1 MIELLFTMFLGIV
14 SGVLAGL
21 LPGIPPFLGF
31 MLFLPFVPVDPLMI
45 VVYGIV
51 MNIGTQFFGSMA
63 ALYFKVPG
71 ESSSFPILL
80 ELKNFNTPEKIQHA
94 IKLTTLGSL
103 IATAIAA
110 TGIWLSLYTDIF
122 SKIYMPLWLKLS
134 IFIFL
139 VILSIIHDRKYL
151 INFLMLLTCLF
162 FVFYAEVVIYI
173 NSFTV
178 QSFSILPIYYFNS
191 MLALI
196 ILFVFQLIWTK
207 PIKLQEAT
215 ESKKSSYPV
224 IDSIP
229 MMIKYSFVGTVLG
242 FIPQLGATISSY
254 ISYNWEKFKKRDSFK
269 RITASETAN
278 NSAIISCWFPLLLMG
293 VPITA
298 SELLLVQHLNK
309 FGFNFSFLKST
320 DAQLILLAAML
331 AAGVIYYMLS
341 VMVNHK
347 MYNILG
353 KLITRR
359 WFSIALAFSSITI
372 FYFIDRH
379 SLNFILI
386 HLLMFVPLS
395 WLINKLEI
403 NMLAIVIG
411 LLLIKDILFTFQQVI
426 QIYF

>member
-1 MIELLFTMFLGIV
+1 MIELLFTMLLGIIA
-14 SGVLAGL
+14 GIMAGL
-21 LPGIPPFLGF
+21 LPGIPVFLGF

-45 VVYGIV
+45 VIYGIV
-51 MNIGTQFFGSMA
+51 MNIGTQFFGSMS

-80 ELKNFNTPEKIQHA
+80 ELKNFNTPEKIHRA

-103 IATAIAA
+103 IATTIAA
-110 TGIWLSLYTDIF
+110 TGIWLSLYTNIF

-139 VILSIIHDRKYL
+139 LILSIIHDRKYL

-162 FVFYAEVVIYI
+162 FVFYADVVIYI
-173 NSFTV
+173 NSFTP
-178 QSFSILPIYYFNS
+178 QADSILPIYYFNS

-207 PIKLQEAT
+207 PIKLQKAT

-298 SELLLVQHLNK
+298 SELLLVQHFNK

-411 LLLIKDILFTFQQVI
+411 LLLIKDILFTFQQLI

>member
-1 MIELLFTMFLGIV
+1 MIELLFTMLLGII
-14 SGVLAGL
+14 SGIMAGL
-21 LPGIPPFLGF
+21 LPGIPVFLGF

-45 VVYGIV
+45 VIYGIV

-63 ALYFKVPG
+63 ALYFRVPG

-80 ELKNFNTPEKIQHA
+80 ELKNFNTPKKIHHA

-103 IATAIAA
+103 IATTIAA
-110 TGIWLSLYTDIF
+110 TGIWLSLYTNVF

-139 VILSIIHDRKYL
+139 LILSIIHDRKYL

-162 FVFYAEVVIYI
+162 FVFYADIVVYI
-173 NSFTV
+173 NSFTS
-178 QSFSILPIYYFNS
+178 QSGSILPIYYFNS

-196 ILFVFQLIWTK
+196 ILFVFQLIWSK
-207 PIKLQEAT
+207 PIKLRKAT
-215 ESKKSSYPV
+215 ESKKSSYPIINSV
-224 IDSIP
+224 P
-229 MMIKYSFVGTVLG
+229 MMIKYSFLGTILG

-254 ISYNWEKFKKRDSFK
+254 VSYNWEKFKKRDPFK
-269 RITASETAN
+269 RITASETSN

-309 FGFNFSFLKST
+309 FGFNFSFLKSS

-331 AAGVIYYMLS
+331 VAGIIYYMLAAL
-341 VMVNHK
+341 VNHK

-359 WFSIALAFSSITI
+359 WFSIALAFSSITL
-372 FYFIDRH
+372 FYFIDRY

-386 HLLMFVPLS
+386 HLLIFVPLS

-411 LLLIKDILFTFQQVI
+411 LLLMRDILFTFRQVT

>member
-1 MIELLFTMFLGIV
+1 MIELLFTMLLGIIA
-14 SGVLAGL
+14 GIMAGL
-21 LPGIPPFLGF
+21 LPGIPVFLGF

-45 VVYGIV
+45 VIYGIV
-51 MNIGTQFFGSMA
+51 MNIGTQFFGSMS

-80 ELKNFNTPEKIQHA
+80 ELKNFNTPEKIHRA

-103 IATAIAA
+103 IATTIAA
-110 TGIWLSLYTDIF
+110 TGIWLSLYTNIF

-139 VILSIIHDRKYL
+139 LILSIIHDRKYL

-162 FVFYAEVVIYI
+162 FVFYADIVIYI
-173 NSFTV
+173 NSFTP
-178 QSFSILPIYYFNS
+178 QADSILPIYYFNS

-196 ILFVFQLIWTK
+196 ILFVFQLIWAK
-207 PIKLQEAT
+207 PIKLQKAT
-215 ESKKSSYPV
+215 ESKKSSYTI

-229 MMIKYSFVGTVLG
+229 SMIKYSFVGTMLG

-254 ISYNWEKFKKRDSFK
+254 ASYNWEKFKKRDSFK

-309 FGFNFSFLKST
+309 FGFNFSFLKSS

-331 AAGVIYYMLS
+331 AAGIIYYMLS
-341 VMVNHK
+341 VMVNYK

-353 KLITRR
+353 KLITHR

-411 LLLIKDILFTFQQVI
+411 LLLMKDIFFTFKQVT

>member
-1 MIELLFTMFLGIV
+1 
-14 SGVLAGL
+14 
-21 LPGIPPFLGF
+21 
-31 MLFLPFVPVDPLMI
+31 
-45 VVYGIV
+45 
-51 MNIGTQFFGSMA
+51 
-63 ALYFKVPG
+63 
-71 ESSSFPILL
+71 
-80 ELKNFNTPEKIQHA
+80 
-94 IKLTTLGSL
+94 
-103 IATAIAA
+103 
-110 TGIWLSLYTDIF
+110 
-122 SKIYMPLWLKLS
+122 
-134 IFIFL
+134 
-139 VILSIIHDRKYL
+139 
-151 INFLMLLTCLF
+151 MLLTCLF
-162 FVFYAEVVIYI
+162 FVFYADVVIYI
-173 NSFTV
+173 NSFTP
-178 QSFSILPIYYFNS
+178 QADSILPIYYFNS

-207 PIKLQEAT
+207 PIKLQKAT

-331 AAGVIYYMLS
+331 AAGIIYYMLS

>member
-1 MIELLFTMFLGIV
+1 MIELLFTMLLGII
-14 SGVLAGL
+14 SGVMAGL
-21 LPGIPPFLGF
+21 LPGIPVFLGF

-45 VVYGIV
+45 VIYGIV
-51 MNIGTQFFGSMA
+51 MNIGTQFFGSMS

-80 ELKNFNTPEKIQHA
+80 ELKNFDTPEKIHHA

-103 IATAIAA
+103 IATTIAA
-110 TGIWLSLYTDIF
+110 TGIWLSLYTNVF

-134 IFIFL
+134 VFIFL
-139 VILSIIHDRKYL
+139 LILSIIHDRKYL

-162 FVFYAEVVIYI
+162 FVFYADIVVYI
-173 NSFTV
+173 NSFTS
-178 QSFSILPIYYFNS
+178 QANSILPIYYFNS

-196 ILFVFQLIWTK
+196 ILFVFQLIWAK
-207 PIKLQEAT
+207 PIKLQKAT
-215 ESKKSSYPV
+215 ESKKSSYPIIGSV
-224 IDSIP
+224 PI
-229 MMIKYSFVGTVLG
+229 MIKYSFIGTILG

-254 ISYNWEKFKKRDSFK
+254 VSYNWEKFKKRDSFK

-298 SELLLVQHLNK
+298 SELLLVQHFNK
-309 FGFNFSFLKST
+309 FGFNFGFLKSS
-320 DAQLILLAAML
+320 DAQLTLLAAML

-359 WFSIALAFSSITI
+359 WFSIALAFLSITI

-379 SLNFILI
+379 SLNFIFI
-386 HLLMFVPLS
+386 HLLMFGPLS

-403 NMLAIVIG
+403 NMLAVVIG
-411 LLLIKDILFTFQQVI
+411 LLLMKDILFTFRQVI